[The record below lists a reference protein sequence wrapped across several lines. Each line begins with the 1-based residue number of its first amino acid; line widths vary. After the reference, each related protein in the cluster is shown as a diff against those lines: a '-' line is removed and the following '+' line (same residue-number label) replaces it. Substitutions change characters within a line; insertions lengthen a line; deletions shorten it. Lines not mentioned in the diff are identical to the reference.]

1 MARPVERWLGT
12 FMCTQYTDTFEAYGY
27 KTLQSVSTL
36 RGSKL
41 EMETWMVIAVA
52 VVFGS

>member
-36 RGSKL
+36 APACANAVGDSKL
-41 EMETWMVIAVA
+41 EMET
-52 VVFGS
+52 G